1 MLSPIQISGDFE
13 IAIREACRKI
23 FPQATFCCD
32 LFHFKQAN
40 IKRLRQMK
48 GHELVELLSE
58 DLTELYQSRI

>member
-40 IKRLRQMK
+40 IKRF
-48 GHELVELLSE
+48 
-58 DLTELYQSRI
+58 